1 MRPAPFGAGGAI
13 REAVRGVAEQ
23 GVAEQGVAVP
33 WRCFVAV
40 QRCMS
45 RDLFF
50 FLKFFFAFF
59 PFIAFFM
66 TQSALSRSLRRSQNM
81 RALIKQSL
89 FLFCPAQMP
98 VACSFLGQ
106 TIPER
111 ETILC

>member
-23 GVAEQGVAVP
+23 GVTEQGVAVP
-33 WRCFVAV
+33 WRC
-40 QRCMS
+40 
-45 RDLFF
+45 RDVCHVTCFF
-50 FLKFFFAFF
+50 FLNLFFAFF